1 MVNRRQFLFHL
12 SLATAGTAL
21 LQESWAN
28 TSAKKKQIG
37 VQLYTV
43 RDAIAKDPLKTLQRI
58 AAMGYTEVENFGY
71 NGNFFGMKA
80 AAYRS
85 MLSDLQLGAPSGHY
99 LYGNSG
105 DKKNMGTVLYGWDR
119 AIEDAKTIGQDYM
132 VLAYLM
138 PEERKSIDDY
148 KQIAADLNKAG
159 EACKKA
165 GIQLCYHNHDFEFQV
180 MNGQVPMEVLTKETD
195 KDLVKIEL
203 DLYWAVK
210 AGIDPV
216 AYFKMHRGRVA
227 LWHVKDMDNT
237 PTKNFTE
244 VGRGVIDFASIF
256 KAAKKSGMQHFFVEQ
271 DSCPG
276 SPFDSI
282 NTSIAHVKSNLLQLL

>member
-1 MVNRRQFLFHL
+1 MVNRRGFLFHL
-12 SLATAGTAL
+12 SLASAGTVL
-21 LQESWAN
+21 LQRSWAN
-28 TSAKKKQIG
+28 TPVKKKNIG

-43 RDAIAKDPLKTLQRI
+43 RDAIFKDAKKTLEQI
-58 AAMGYTEVENFGY
+58 AQMGYTEVENFGY

-85 MLSDLQLGAPSGHY
+85 VLSDLQLGAPSGHY
-99 LYGNSG
+99 LYGNVG
-105 DKKNMGTVLYGWDR
+105 DKKNMGTVLYGWDK

-148 KQIAADLNKAG
+148 KQIAAHLNKAG

-165 GIQLCYHNHDFEFQV
+165 GIQLCYHNHDFEFQA

-210 AGIDPV
+210 AGVDPV
-216 AYFKMHRGRVA
+216 AYFNLHPGRVA

-237 PTKNFTE
+237 PSKNFTE
-244 VGRGVIDFASIF
+244 VGKGVIDFATIF

-282 NTSIAHVKSNLLQLL
+282 STSIAHVKSHLLQLL